1 MNISVTMH
9 IDGISPN
16 QNIDNLSNEELK
28 NIVLMAK
35 LGGIVI
41 DIKSITQIHNE
52 LWDDRKGG
60 PRCDLA
66 WDQEFC
72 EALEWHAEMNDEDDD
87 E

>member
-1 MNISVTMH
+1 MQISVTMH
-9 IDGISPN
+9 IDGISTN
-16 QNIDNLSNEELK
+16 QNLENLSNEELK
-28 NIVLMAK
+28 NIVLMSQ
-35 LGGIVI
+35 LGGIII

-72 EALEWHAEMNDEDDD
+72 EALEWHAEMNDE
-87 E
+87 EEE